1 MGRGIWTNAESG
13 LIPCLTPDVLF
24 EVLVVQHGAYIIKFG
39 VLPVDVPWTLLW
51 SWANF
56 LARKMAFLPHLNS
69 GSCSHVDFCC
79 DFHIS
84 HGVKCSDMGGRGLLS
99 CFVDWRYLSVIR
111 LSGLL

>member
-51 SWANF
+51 SWAKITSN
-56 LARKMAFLPHLNS
+56 LLQHL
-69 GSCSHVDFCC
+69 SCSKD
-79 DFHIS
+79 
-84 HGVKCSDMGGRGLLS
+84 GVSATLE
-99 CFVDWRYLSVIR
+99 
-111 LSGLL
+111 